1 MRKATPSLLLGAAA
15 AAALLLAAAPT
26 PALAQPGPG
35 TAGPGAATPPGG
47 GRGPDARRGGMMIF
61 EQVDADR
68 DGRVVWEEAWTY
80 VQRRF
85 GEADRD
91 RDGGLTQ
98 EELQGALRLGAA
110 GPRGPRPAEGAP
122 PAAPPGGDAAAAAR
136 GPRAAEDMGTIFRG
150 LDSDRN
156 GRVTLEEIRPM
167 AEARFRAFDANA
179 DNAVSRD
186 EVPQGHGRRGPGGG
200 GGGPRGQQPANP
212 G

>member
-1 MRKATPSLLLGAAA
+1 MLPFPRPPGADTKIDRMRKATPSLLLGAAA

-110 GPRGPRPAEGAP
+110 GPRGPR
-122 PAAPPGGDAAAAAR
+122 
-136 GPRAAEDMGTIFRG
+136 AAEYMGAIFRG